1 MARAIKIDFT
11 NEINIGSGDTA
22 EKALRFYTLTN
33 TDNIGN
39 KTLLE
44 YAQIVEGSN
53 TITYK
58 HETGDIEY
66 RPVSELNTFI
76 FNVYS
81 RISDELLSRSSMN
94 KNSTSKPYYEIKII
108 GKKIPLSLFL
118 FISPDTSSEAF
129 KIMNLSYQ
137 ILDKKDNNAKTI
149 IQFKTKDAKSHY
161 LCLYPKDSTQ
171 EYYANGLSRYKIKD
185 YTAED
190 TSIESLKTLFI
201 KSLTDKIG
209 LGETE
214 KLLDMYYKFI
224 DGSTKKILIDRGNQT
239 TLGKIYAYDM
249 VPLINQR
256 SNSNKRDVNDL
267 ANSRVRMG
275 EIVVGT
281 VYKQFQQAISK
292 FKKEKSLSKAKIV
305 MPKDY
310 IINELIGAGVLQYC
324 KTLNPLEEIMLSMR
338 VTKAGLGNEK
348 KSMMSINKR
357 DINKSYFGTIAPSAT
372 NEYGGIGVSQT
383 LTNSAKFKDKYGSII
398 QKEFDNESNSFENFS
413 PVESLSAFFEYDDT
427 TRRIMG
433 NQQTGQFTQILNP
446 DVPLVQTGF
455 ESYIPY
461 LSSERFA
468 KKAKQDGKVLDISNN
483 IITIEYADK
492 TVSTIDYSMVKS
504 RTKRGIY
511 LPNEYNLL
519 VNKGQKIK
527 KGQLLAVTNS
537 LKNQK
542 LAIGK
547 NLVVAEMGYLGLNYE
562 DGWVVSDSLNDKYKN
577 NILQKVTIK
586 VPKDSK
592 LLSFNLENNTF
603 TKPGDIFCEFMT
615 DTNILNHDDLDDD
628 PDSLSNNDDTFIGVE
643 QKGKTFVY
651 RSPGGRIKDI
661 VIKLNNK
668 TAQNQIM
675 ALYKKLIK
683 PLEDKIAS
691 CKIATKD
698 NPNQF
703 SECIDHMENSE
714 ALTIGGHKVNGDEV
728 DGAIIEIYIE
738 KENPIINGSKFT
750 LASSGGKGTVQYII
764 PKGSE
769 PIAAETGLK
778 IEFIGTSLSIIS
790 RKNPSILLSMYLG
803 KVIYFLN
810 QACKELAKQNKI
822 IPMKRLVLNVF
833 EHIDATK
840 DKMLLKQLNTF
851 FDRNPNEILNI
862 VNGSDSLNNPAFPAK
877 MPIFKNKI
885 NMENIQQA
893 ALVLGIPLNERVI
906 VTENNGIPTYKEVP
920 VGILPVHLLEH
931 FPKAMSSTRG
941 SINGKSNYITGQG
954 KSGTKDGAGAISIG
968 LYDANSLLSVQGYD
982 LISELHSIKS
992 DAHKAKN
999 KMINTIIKEHRMP
1012 TSEEIEVDTSDLAS
1026 LNLVQVYFRGAG
1038 LEM

>member
-1 MARAIKIDFT
+1 MARVVKIDFT
-11 NEINIGSGDTA
+11 NEIKVGDKT
-22 EKALRFYTLTN
+22 ALRFYTLT
-33 TDNIGN
+33 TKGIGA
-39 KTLLE
+39 TTPTIVE
-44 YAQIVEGSN
+44 YAQILEGSN

-58 HETGDIEY
+58 METGDIDY
-66 RPVSELNTFI
+66 RPVSDINTFL
-76 FNVYS
+76 FNVYNK
-81 RISDELLSRSSMN
+81 ISNELLSKSTMS

-108 GKKIPLSLFL
+108 GKKVPLSLFL
-118 FISPDTSSEAF
+118 FISPDTSNDAF

-137 ILDKKDNNAKTI
+137 ILDKKDNTAHTI
-149 IQFKTKDAKSHY
+149 IQFKTKDSKNHY
-161 LCLYPKDSTQ
+161 LCLYPKDTTQ
-171 EYYANGLSRYKIKD
+171 EYYANGLSRYKIKE
-185 YTAED
+185 YEAED
-190 TSIESLKTLFI
+190 TSMESLKKLFI
-201 KSLTDKIG
+201 QSLTDKIG
-209 LGETE
+209 IGETD

-224 DGSTKKILIDRGNQT
+224 DGATKKILIDRGNQT

-249 VPLINQR
+249 VPMINSR

-267 ANSRVRMG
+267 SNSRIRMG

-292 FKKEKSLSKAKIV
+292 FKKEKSLSKAKII

-338 VTKAGLGNEK
+338 VTKAGIGNEK

-357 DINKSYFGTIAPSAT
+357 DLNKSYFGTIGPTAT
-372 NEYGGIGVSQT
+372 NEYGGIGVAQT
-383 LTNSAKFKDKYGSII
+383 LTNAAKFKDKYGTII
-398 QKEFDNESNSFENFS
+398 QKDFDNLSNPFENFS

-433 NQQTGQFTQILNP
+433 NQQTGQFTQIENP

-461 LSSERFA
+461 LSSERFS
-468 KKAKQDGKVLDISNN
+468 KKAKQDGRVIDIVNK

-492 TVSTIDYSMVKS
+492 SIATIDCNMVKS

-511 LPNEYNLL
+511 LPNDYNILI
-519 VNKGQKIK
+519 NKGQKIS

-537 LKNQK
+537 MKNQK

-547 NLVVAEMGYLGLNYE
+547 NLVVAEMGYMGMNYE
-562 DGWVVSDSLNDKYKN
+562 DGWAVTAGLNKKYVNK
-577 NILQKVTIK
+577 ILQKVIIK

-592 LLSFNLENNTF
+592 LLSFDIANNRD
-603 TKPGDIFCEFMT
+603 TKPGDLFCEFT
-615 DTNILNHDDLDDD
+615 SDLNILNHDDLDDD
-628 PDSLSNNDDTFIGVE
+628 LDGKNSDDTFIGVE
-643 QKGKTFVY
+643 QRGKTYTY
-651 RSPGGRIKDI
+651 RSPGGRIRDVI
-661 VIKLNNK
+661 VKLNVK
-668 TAQNQIM
+668 EVQKPIM
-675 ALYKKLIK
+675 ALYKNLIK

-691 CKIATKD
+691 CKLSTKD
-698 NPNQF
+698 DPNKF

-714 ALTIGGHKVNGDEV
+714 ALTIGGHKVNGVEV
-728 DGAIIEIYIE
+728 DGSIIEIYIE
-738 KENPIINGSKFT
+738 KDNPIINGSKFT
-750 LASSGGKGTVQYII
+750 LTSSGGKGTVQYII
-764 PKGSE
+764 PEGQE

-803 KVIYFLN
+803 KIVYFLN
-810 QACKELAKQNKI
+810 EAVKELAKQNKI
-822 IPMKRLVLNVF
+822 VPMKKLVLSIF
-833 EHIDATK
+833 EHIDMTE
-840 DKMLLKQLNTF
+840 DKMLIKQINTF
-851 FDRNPNEILNI
+851 FDKNPNEIINI

-885 NMENIQQA
+885 NMTNINEA
-893 ALVLGIPLNERVI
+893 AKALGIPLNERVI
-906 VTENNGIPTYKEVP
+906 VTENNGIPTYRTVP

-982 LISELHSIKS
+982 LITELHSYKS
-992 DAHKAKN
+992 DAHKAKS
-999 KMINTIIKEHRMP
+999 KMINTIIKEHRVP
-1012 TSEEIEVDTSDLAS
+1012 YASEIEVETQDLAS

>member
-1 MARAIKIDFT
+1 MARVVKIDFT
-11 NEINIGSGDTA
+11 NEIKVGDKT
-22 EKALRFYTLTN
+22 ALRFYTLT
-33 TDNIGN
+33 TKGIGA
-39 KTLLE
+39 TTPTIVE
-44 YAQIVEGSN
+44 YAQILEGSN

-58 HETGDIEY
+58 METGDIDY
-66 RPVSELNTFI
+66 RPVSDINTFL
-76 FNVYS
+76 FNVYNK
-81 RISDELLSRSSMN
+81 ISNELLSKSTMS

-108 GKKIPLSLFL
+108 GKKVPLSLFL
-118 FISPDTSSEAF
+118 FISPDTSSDAF

-137 ILDKKDNNAKTI
+137 ILDKKDNNAHTI
-149 IQFKTKDAKSHY
+149 IQFKTKDSKAHY

-185 YTAED
+185 YVAD
-190 TSIESLKTLFI
+190 DISLESLKKLFTQ
-201 KSLTDKIG
+201 SLIDKLGI
-209 LGETE
+209 GETD

-224 DGSTKKILIDRGNQT
+224 DGATKKILIDRGNQT

-249 VPLINQR
+249 VPMINSR

-267 ANSRVRMG
+267 SNSRIRMG

-338 VTKAGLGNEK
+338 VTKAGIGNEK

-357 DINKSYFGTIAPSAT
+357 DLNKSYFGTIGPTAT
-372 NEYGGIGVSQT
+372 NEYGGIGVAQT
-383 LTNSAKFKDKYGSII
+383 LTNAAKFKDKYGTII
-398 QKEFDNESNSFENFS
+398 QKDFNNISNPFENFS

-433 NQQTGQFTQILNP
+433 NQQTSQFAQISNP

-468 KKAKQDGKVLDISNN
+468 KKSKQDGRVLDINDK

-492 TVSTIDYSMVKS
+492 TISTIDCNMVKS

-511 LPNEYNLL
+511 LPNDYNILI
-519 VNKGQKIK
+519 NKGQKIS

-537 LKNQK
+537 MKNQK

-547 NLVVAEMGYLGLNYE
+547 NLVVAEMGYMGMNYE
-562 DGWVVSDSLNDKYKN
+562 DGWAVSNVLNRKYVNK
-577 NILQKVTIK
+577 ILQKITIK

-592 LLSFNLENNTF
+592 LLSFDIANNRD
-603 TKPGDIFCEFMT
+603 TKPGDLFCEFAS
-615 DTNILNHDDLDDD
+615 DLDILNHDDLDNDL
-628 PDSLSNNDDTFIGVE
+628 DSHNVDDTFIGVE
-643 QKGKTFVY
+643 QRGKTYTY
-651 RSPGGRIKDI
+651 RSPGGRIRDVI
-661 VIKLNNK
+661 VKLNVK
-668 TAQNQIM
+668 EVQKPIM
-675 ALYKKLIK
+675 ALYKNLIK
-683 PLEDKIAS
+683 PLEDKISS
-691 CKIATKD
+691 CKLSTKD
-698 NPNQF
+698 DPNKF

-714 ALTIGGHKVNGDEV
+714 SLTIGGHKVNGVEV
-728 DGAIIEIYIE
+728 DGSIIEIYIE
-738 KENPIINGSKFT
+738 KDNPIINGSKFT
-750 LASSGGKGTVQYII
+750 LTSSGGKGTVQYII
-764 PKGSE
+764 PEGKE

-803 KVIYFLN
+803 KIIYFLN
-810 QACKELAKQNKI
+810 EACKELAKQNKI
-822 IPMKRLVLNVF
+822 IPMKRLVLSIF
-833 EHIDATK
+833 EHIDMTA
-840 DKMLLKQLNTF
+840 DKMFIKQLNTF
-851 FDRNPNEILNI
+851 FDKNPNEIINI

-885 NMENIQQA
+885 SMTNINEA
-893 ALVLGIPLNERVI
+893 AKTLGIPLNERVI
-906 VTENNGIPTYKEVP
+906 VTENNGIPTYRTVP

-982 LISELHSIKS
+982 LITELHSYKS
-992 DAHKAKN
+992 DAHKAKS
-999 KMINTIIKEHRMP
+999 KMINTIIKEHRVP
-1012 TSEEIEVDTSDLAS
+1012 YASEMEVETQDLTS

>member
-1 MARAIKIDFT
+1 MARVVKIDFT
-11 NEINIGSGDTA
+11 NEIKVGDKT
-22 EKALRFYTLTN
+22 ALRFYTLT
-33 TDNIGN
+33 TKGIGSV
-39 KTLLE
+39 TPTIVE
-44 YAQIVEGSN
+44 YAQILEGSN

-58 HETGDIEY
+58 METGDIDY
-66 RPVSELNTFI
+66 RPVSDINTFL
-76 FNVYS
+76 FNVYNK
-81 RISDELLSRSSMN
+81 ISNELLSRSSMS

-137 ILDKKDNNAKTI
+137 ILDKKDNTAHTI
-149 IQFKTKDAKSHY
+149 IQFKTADSKSHY
-161 LCLYPKDSTQ
+161 LCLYPKDATQ

-185 YTAED
+185 YTADD
-190 TSIESLKTLFI
+190 TSIESLKKLFI
-201 KSLTDKIG
+201 QSLTDKIG
-209 LGETE
+209 IGETD

-224 DGSTKKILIDRGNQT
+224 DGATKKILVDRGNQT

-249 VPLINQR
+249 VPMINSR

-267 ANSRVRMG
+267 SNSRIRMG

-292 FKKEKSLSKAKIV
+292 FKKEKSLSKAKIT

-338 VTKAGLGNEK
+338 VTKAGIGNEK

-357 DINKSYFGTIAPSAT
+357 DLNKSYFGTIGPTAT

-383 LTNSAKFKDKYGSII
+383 LTNAAKFKDKYGTII
-398 QKEFDNESNSFENFS
+398 QKDFDNEGNSFENFS

-433 NQQTGQFTQILNP
+433 NQQTGQFTQIENP

-468 KKAKQDGKVLDISNN
+468 KKAKQDGRIIDIANK

-492 TVSTIDYSMVKS
+492 SVVTVDCNMVKS

-511 LPNEYNLL
+511 LPNDYNILI
-519 VNKGQKIK
+519 NKGQKIT

-537 LKNQK
+537 MKNQK

-547 NLVVAEMGYLGLNYE
+547 NLVVAEMGYMGMNYE
-562 DGWVVSDSLNDKYKN
+562 DGWVVSAGLNKKYSNK
-577 NILQKVTIK
+577 ILQKITLK
-586 VPKDSK
+586 VPKDAK
-592 LLSFNLENNTF
+592 LLAFDIMNNRE
-603 TKPGDIFCEFMT
+603 TKPGELFCEYT
-615 DTNILNHDDLDDD
+615 SDLNILNHDDLDDSMD
-628 PDSLSNNDDTFIGVE
+628 KHDTDDTFIGVE
-643 QKGKTFVY
+643 QRGKTYTY
-651 RSPGGRIKDI
+651 RSPGGKIRD
-661 VIKLNNK
+661 VVVKLNAK
-668 TAQNQIM
+668 EVQKPIM
-675 ALYKKLIK
+675 ALYKTTVK

-691 CKIATKD
+691 CKLSTKD
-698 NPNQF
+698 DPNKF

-714 ALTIGGHKVNGDEV
+714 ALTIGGHKVNGVEI
-728 DGAIIEIYIE
+728 DGSIIEIYIE
-738 KENPIINGSKFT
+738 KDNPVINGSKFT
-750 LASSGGKGTVQYII
+750 LTSSGGKGTVQYII
-764 PKGSE
+764 PEGQE
-769 PIAAETGLK
+769 PIAMETGLK
-778 IEFIGTSLSIIS
+778 IEFVGTSLSIIS

-803 KVIYFLN
+803 KVVYFLN
-810 QACKELAKQNKI
+810 EAVKELAKQNKI
-822 IPMKRLVLNVF
+822 VPMKRLVLSVF
-833 EHIDATK
+833 EHIDQTK
-840 DKMLLKQLNTF
+840 EKMMIKQINTF
-851 FDRNPNEILNI
+851 FDKQQNEILSV

-885 NMENIQQA
+885 NMENIVEA
-893 ALVLGIPLNERVI
+893 AKVLRIPLNERVV
-906 VTENNGIPTYKEVP
+906 VTENNGIPTYQTVP

-968 LYDANSLLSVQGYD
+968 LYDANSLLSVQGYE

-992 DAHKAKN
+992 DAHKAKS
-999 KMINTIIKEHRMP
+999 KMINTIIREHRMP
-1012 TSEEIEVDTSDLAS
+1012 DASDIEVETTDLAS